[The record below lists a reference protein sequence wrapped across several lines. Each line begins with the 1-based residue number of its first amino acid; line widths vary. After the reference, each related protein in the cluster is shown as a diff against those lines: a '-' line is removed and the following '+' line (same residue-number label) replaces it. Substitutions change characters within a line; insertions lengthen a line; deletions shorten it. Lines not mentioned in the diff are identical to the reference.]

1 MRIKGLALE
10 PEAVTQGSLLGW
22 GYCEFTATGKHGA
35 LESAQVSSLLIREA
49 RELLSSWS
57 SG

>member
-1 MRIKGLALE
+1 MWIKGFALG
-10 PEAVTQGSLLGW
+10 PETVTQGSLLGQ
-22 GYCEFTATGKHGA
+22 GYCEFMATGKHGA
-35 LESAQVSSLLIREA
+35 LESAQGEA

>member
-1 MRIKGLALE
+1 MWIKGLALG
-10 PEAVTQGSLLGW
+10 PEAVTQGSLLGQ
-22 GYCEFTATGKHGA
+22 GYCEFMATGNGA
-35 LESAQVSSLLIREA
+35 LESAQVNSLLIREA